1 MNDTLVT
8 VVGNVATAPVFR
20 ELPTGAVVRF
30 RIAATSRYWDRGRDS
45 WIDGHTNFFTV
56 HAWRTLGENAAASL
70 SVGEPVIVR
79 GRLKV
84 RQEDRGNGQQ
94 WFSADIEAS
103 SIGHDLARGTTAFRR
118 DRPGPRTRTDGTAE
132 GGSSGTPAPG
142 KPRAPGTRGTRGM
155 PGTPGAPDSPGGKGA
170 PGATADGQAPAATGP
185 DDELW
190 DTGAALDSAVGPPAS
205 PAPSVPLAPPVPPTP
220 STPPIPTDTR
230 PTPVL

>member
-30 RIAATSRYWDRGRDS
+30 RIAATSRYRDRGRDS

-56 HAWRTLGENAAASL
+56 YAWRTLGENAAASL

-118 DRPGPRTRTDGTAE
+118 DRPGPRTTRADATPQ
-132 GGSSGTPAPG
+132 GGGSGTPAPG
-142 KPRAPGTRGTRGM
+142 KPGA
-155 PGTPGAPDSPGGKGA
+155 PGTPGVPGSPGVKGA
-170 PGATADGQAPAATGP
+170 PGAVADWQASAVAVP
-185 DDELW
+185 DDGLW
-190 DTGAALDSAVGPPAS
+190 DTGAALDEAAGPPDSPNSPAS
-205 PAPSVPLAPPVPPTP
+205 PTPSAPPVPA
-220 STPPIPTDTR
+220 DTR
-230 PTPVL
+230 PTPVA

>member
-1 MNDTLVT
+1 MNDTMVT

-30 RIAATSRYWDRGRDS
+30 RIAATSRYRDRGRDS

-56 HAWRTLGENAAASL
+56 YAWRTLGENAAASL

-84 RQEDRGNGQQ
+84 KQEDRGNGQQ

-118 DRPGPRTRTDGTAE
+118 DRPGPRTRTDGTTE
-132 GGSSGTPAPG
+132 GAGSGTPAPG
-142 KPRAPGTRGTRGM
+142 KPGAPGAPGTRGM
-155 PGTPGAPDSPGGKGA
+155 PGTPGASDHSGVKGA
-170 PGATADGQAPAATGP
+170 PGATAPDGQAPAAAGP
-185 DDELW
+185 DDGLW
-190 DTGAALDSAVGPPAS
+190 DVGAALDGTVVPPAS
-205 PAPSVPLAPPVPPTP
+205 PAPPIPLAPLA
-220 STPPIPTDTR
+220 R
-230 PTPVL
+230 PAPLA

>member
-30 RIAATSRYWDRGRDS
+30 RIAATSRYRDRGRDS

-56 HAWRTLGENAAASL
+56 YAWRTLGENAAASL

-79 GRLKV
+79 GRLRV

-118 DRPGPRTRTDGTAE
+118 DRPGPRSCADGTAE
-132 GGSSGTPAPG
+132 GGGSGTPAPG
-142 KPRAPGTRGTRGM
+142 KP
-155 PGTPGAPDSPGGKGA
+155 GA
-170 PGATADGQAPAATGP
+170 PGAPGAAVGGQTPAATGT
-185 DDELW
+185 DDGLW
-190 DTGAALDSAVGPPAS
+190 DTGAVPDGAVGPPALS
-205 PAPSVPLAPPVPPTP
+205 APSTPLAPRVPPAP
-220 STPPIPTDTR
+220 ARRR
-230 PTPVL
+230 PTPVV

>member
-30 RIAATSRYWDRGRDS
+30 RIAATSRYRDRGRDS

-56 HAWRTLGENAAASL
+56 YAWRTLGENAAASL

-118 DRPGPRTRTDGTAE
+118 DRPGPRSRADGTTE
-132 GGSSGTPAPG
+132 GGGSGTPAPAPG
-142 KPRAPGTRGTRGM
+142 KPGT
-155 PGTPGAPDSPGGKGA
+155 PGTPGAAVG
-170 PGATADGQAPAATGP
+170 GQAPAPPGP
-185 DDELW
+185 DDGLW
-190 DTGAALDSAVGPPAS
+190 DTGAVPDGAVGPPAPPTS
-205 PAPSVPLAPPVPPTP
+205 SAPLAPPVPPAP
-220 STPPIPTDTR
+220 ARRR
-230 PTPVL
+230 PTPVV